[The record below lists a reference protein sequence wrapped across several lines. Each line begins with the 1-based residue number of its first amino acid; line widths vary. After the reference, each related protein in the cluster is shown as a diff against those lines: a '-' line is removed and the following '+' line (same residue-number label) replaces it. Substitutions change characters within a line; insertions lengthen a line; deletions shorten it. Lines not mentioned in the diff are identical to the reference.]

1 MASEALSSAAL
12 WGQTAGVWGAAPV
25 QVGSRDSAPGMAMSY
40 GVEPPEIFAKI
51 HVKDVILAIGTWI
64 VLNIRN

>member
-1 MASEALSSAAL
+1 MNFESEAHVASQALASEALSSAAL

-40 GVEPPEIFAKI
+40 GVEPRKFLPKYMS
-51 HVKDVILAIGTWI
+51 KM
-64 VLNIRN
+64 